1 MTARPPASAPPP
13 DEPAVASGG
22 SIEGAAAQTGAGGAE
37 PPLDTDG
44 PTSAFAYDAYR
55 RYWIGTF
62 AAVFGERFRFI
73 AGGWLVVELTGSPFW
88 LGVVA
93 LAQAVPTIL
102 LSVPAGALAD
112 RFESR
117 RIIAIAHAVIAAS
130 HLAIALL
137 TIAGLVE
144 LWMVIVWAMV
154 VGSLAA
160 GSTTAQN
167 VLLPRLVERPAM
179 GSAVAYSSAIWQT
192 TRVMGPAVAG
202 LSVAAI
208 GSGPSL
214 LAAAIGYA
222 LAAVTIGTLSL
233 RPRLAE
239 LEEQHGGM
247 WEGARYIARHRLFLA
262 VTGLSFF
269 TSMFGTSYMILLP
282 VFADDVLD
290 VGARGFGLMEGAA
303 GLGALAGTIVVVR
316 MGVGRYAGLAM
327 LGGAFLFGLLI
338 AGFAVTR
345 SLPLAMA
352 LLLGAGLM
360 QSLYLN
366 LAMTVVQ
373 LLVPDELRG
382 RVMGVWSMTW
392 FLIMVGGFL
401 SGTAAT
407 LMGTPMAIALGA
419 LAVSAFS
426 VAVFALVPELRQ
438 RRVAALEGPPR
449 RRSAAVEGLPRAR
462 EGERDAR

>member
-1 MTARPPASAPPP
+1 MSAPPP
-13 DEPAVASGG
+13 DSAPPPHEPAVALGDSIEDEALAGDAGG
-22 SIEGAAAQTGAGGAE
+22 SGPPTDGAA
-37 PPLDTDG
+37 

-112 RFESR
+112 RVESR
-117 RIIAIAHAVIAAS
+117 RIIAVAHAVIAVS
-130 HLAIALL
+130 HLAIAVL
-137 TIAGLVE
+137 TIAGIVE
-144 LWMVIVWAMV
+144 LWMVILWAMV

-179 GSAVAYSSAIWQT
+179 ASAVAYSSAIWQT
-192 TRVMGPAVAG
+192 TRVMGPAAAG

-282 VFADDVLD
+282 IFANDVLD
-290 VGARGFGLMEGAA
+290 VGARGFGMLEAAA
-303 GLGALAGTIVVVR
+303 GLGALVGTLIVVR
-316 MGVGRYAGLAM
+316 MGVSRYAGHAM

-407 LMGTPMAIALGA
+407 LLGTPMAIALGA

-438 RRVAALEGPPR
+438 RSGALEGVPR
-449 RRSAAVEGLPRAR
+449 QRSGAP
-462 EGERDAR
+462 